1 MYSPLKSYV
10 AVSFPQAL
18 VLLLS
23 SPPSVDT
30 KPLFVVLLELQ
41 SYLLTL
47 RIAMLPSVTSQ
58 LAKFAASFKA
68 LRILWFSAYLS
79 KAYCHEPLN
88 FPLLAE
94 LLGLLSRRSVQIY
107 GALMPISLK
116 PHALPRS

>member
-47 RIAMLPSVTSQ
+47 RVAMLPSVTTQ
-58 LAKFAASFKA
+58 LAKFAASVNA
-68 LRILWFSAYLS
+68 LRILWFSAHLS
-79 KAYCHEPLN
+79 TAYCQELLN
-88 FPLLAE
+88 FPSLAE

-107 GALMPISLK
+107 GALMPTLCK

>member
-47 RIAMLPSVTSQ
+47 RVAMLPSVTTQ

-68 LRILWFSAYLS
+68 LRILRFSALLS
-79 KAYCHEPLN
+79 KAYFQELLN
-88 FPLLAE
+88 YSLLAE